1 MTIGELIRLLSDGEF
16 HSGQQLGEKLGVS
29 RAAVWKQ
36 LRKLED
42 LGIAM
47 EAVKGQ
53 GYRLAQPLEL
63 LDGPSIVSA
72 LGPDARHLL
81 TRLFVEDTLPSSNEF
96 LRERFR
102 QGAGHGEVCLV
113 EQQSA
118 GRGRRGRVWTT
129 PWGRTLMCSI
139 GWRFESGVVALEGL
153 SLAIGVVLAQ
163 VLERHGLRPALKW
176 PNDVLLPK
184 DPQGSAS
191 QGYGKLAGILVEI
204 SGDAAGPCEVVLGM
218 GINVDLPEEFRAT
231 IDQPVACV
239 HDHAQGLTRNQLAAE
254 LLDGLLAMLAGFEE
268 QRFAAWQSA
277 WNRLH
282 AFAGCEVEVIRGER
296 HDIMVAGEVDDSGNL
311 WVRGDGGHERLVGGE
326 ISVRGRP

>member
-42 LGIAM
+42 LGIPM

-53 GYRLAQPLEL
+53 GYRLVTAMEL
-63 LDGPSIVSA
+63 LEGPRVVAA
-72 LGPDARHLL
+72 LSRESRHQLS
-81 TRLFVEDTLPSSNEF
+81 RLFVEEVLPSSNAF
-96 LRERFR
+96 LRERFA
-102 QGAGHGEVCLV
+102 QGAGHGEACLV

-118 GRGRRGRVWTT
+118 GRGRRGRIWTT
-129 PWGRTLMCSI
+129 PWGRTLMCSV
-139 GWRFESGVVALEGL
+139 GWRFESGVAALEGL

-163 VLERHGLRPALKW
+163 VLERHGVVARLKW
-176 PNDVLLPK
+176 PNDVLLEMP
-184 DPQGSAS
+184 G
-191 QGYGKLAGILVEI
+191 GGHGKLAGILVEM

-218 GINVDLPEEFRAT
+218 GINVDLPEAFRAS

-239 HDHAQGLTRNQLAAE
+239 HDQAPGLSRNVLAAE

-268 QRFAAWQSA
+268 GGFAAWQGE
-277 WNRLH
+277 WNRRH
-282 AFAGCEVEVIRGER
+282 AFAGSEVEVIRGDR
-296 HDIMVAGEVDDSGNL
+296 RDVRVAGDVDESGNL
-311 WVRGDGGHERLVGGE
+311 WVYQGERHERLVGGE